1 MYVVFLF
8 LFLSLYPKTVD
19 ARVVLNEVFPVAE
32 SGSYEWVEIY
42 NDGDSFINLSTYEIF
57 DLTGKT
63 LLLDQNILGPFTF
76 ALATSSGVLNNGG
89 DSLFLKNSAGDILE
103 TLTYPNS
110 LSSTETY
117 AKCPDGSGEWTRV
130 STPTKSS
137 SNTSSCLSEPTTT
150 STPSQIP
157 TTGIEHQNY
166 TINNIFISE
175 IMINPVSG
183 ENEWIELYNQNGF
196 VVELKNWFI
205 DDIENSGSPP
215 IAFSLSLPAESYAVI
230 ELNTSMLNNS
240 GDQVRLLDFGSVL
253 KDFFSYETSSP
264 GLTYGRVLFDDNFFC
279 KQNPSKGLNNNP
291 CTEVKHPPPAV
302 TPSIQALQTINATTN
317 SAKLRKNIVSF
328 QTLHAI
334 KTSKKELSQQR
345 IPSVE
350 SNELHQNKN
359 SLLAVTSSSFFLSVV
374 HVVYSVY
381 RLGRKLE
388 WKVSSRT

>member
-42 NDGDSFINLSTYEIF
+42 NDDDSFIDLSAYEIF

-63 LLLDQNILGPFTF
+63 LFLDQDTLGPYTF
-76 ALATSSGVLNNGG
+76 AIATSSGVLNNGG
-89 DSLFLKNSAGDILE
+89 DSLFLKNSAGEILE

-110 LSSTETY
+110 LTNTETY
-117 AKCPDGSGEWTRV
+117 ARCPDGSGEWTRV
-130 STPTKSS
+130 SAPTKSS

-183 ENEWIELYNQNGF
+183 ENEWIELYNQNDF
-196 VVELKNWFI
+196 VVELKNWLI

-215 IAFSLSLPAESYAVI
+215 IAFSLTLPAESYAVI
-230 ELNTSMLNNS
+230 ELSTSILNNS

-253 KDFFSYETSSP
+253 KDFFSYEISSP
-264 GLTYGRVLFDDNFFC
+264 GLTYGRILFEDNFFC
-279 KQNPSKGLNNNP
+279 KQNPSKGLNNNQ
-291 CTEVKHPPPAV
+291 CTEVKYSSPAV
-302 TPSIQALQTINATTN
+302 APSTQALQKINVATD
-317 SAKLRKNIVSF
+317 SAKLKKNIVSF

-334 KTSKKELSQQR
+334 KTSKKELPQQR

-350 SNELHQNKN
+350 SNKLHQNKN